1 MDEPVPT
8 VISHYRILRRLGAGG
23 MGEVYL
29 AEDSLLG
36 RKVAIKVLPARSI
49 ADEKARSRLIRE
61 ARTAARLDHPN
72 ICAIHEV
79 GEDQSLSFIVM
90 QHVEGETLAER
101 MGREPLELNEALDVA
116 VQVADALAEAHA
128 LGIIHRD
135 LKPSNVMLTARGQ
148 AKVMDFGL
156 AKLALDT
163 ATDTEASTDL
173 MLTDS
178 GTVVGTAPYMSPE
191 QVRGEALDTRSDLFS
206 FGALLYEAVS
216 GRQPFAAES
225 RAATFSAVLTREPL
239 PLVRFS
245 PQAPEELE
253 RIVAKA
259 LAKDREQRY
268 QSAKDLFIDLR
279 RLKQR
284 QEFQSAGLSA
294 AQSETTAGRVA
305 SSAAHTGGGVTRHKT
320 AAMLGGVLIAVAA
333 VVYLY
338 SVIRQ
343 RPQAEQPPPQRV
355 LSRLTFDA
363 GLQSEPAW
371 SPDGRFLAYSSDR
384 GGHFEIYVQPVGEG
398 NAVQITHSPAHAWQP
413 AWSPDGKR
421 IAFRSEGEGSGLY
434 LVPALGG
441 SQRKISSFG
450 YHPRWSPDGARILF
464 DMQITSLNQ
473 LPSLYT
479 TALDGGEPR
488 GALTDFLKDFAVLS
502 VGYVAWY
509 PDSQRVS
516 VWATHKQLGRGFWT
530 VPVGGGEPVRSEVSP
545 EVEKRV
551 QEAGVALG
559 RFIWSPSRRALYF
572 EGASR
577 GVINLWKITVDPK
590 TLRWIAGPERLTTG
604 PGIDSDVA
612 LSPDGKKLAFT
623 TRREETRIWVLPFDA
638 AAGQVKGAGQPET
651 PAGIEA
657 WAFDLSRDGKKLAYF
672 ALRPGKQELWERIL
686 DGGTDKLLLASDSY
700 TRTYPIWSPDGTRL
714 AYRRRPPAKPGE
726 PRSRGSIVVLPDGGG
741 DEQVITSEGF
751 GDGPKD
757 WFADGQR
764 LLALTNRPDGDR
776 YKIWIVPLAA
786 APNGDARAQ
795 AIAQDP
801 DYNFYQP
808 HLSPDGRWIC
818 FLKVRVSEPGVHHI
832 YVMPAS
838 GGEQTQIT
846 TGRFLDDKP
855 RWSPDGKTIFFL
867 SQRGGFFNVWGI
879 HFAPAS
885 GKPVGEPFRVTA
897 FESSARMATPANQAS
912 EMSVTA
918 NRLALPLTELSGSM
932 WILENVDR

>member
-101 MGREPLELNEALDVA
+101 MRREPLELNEALDVA

-156 AKLALDT
+156 AKLVLDT

-191 QVRGEALDTRSDLFS
+191 QVRGDALDTRSDLFS

-216 GRQPFAAES
+216 GRKPFAAES

-333 VVYLY
+333 VVYLD

-371 SPDGRFLAYSSDR
+371 SPDGRFLANGSDR

-421 IAFRSEGEGSGLY
+421 IAFRSEGEGGGLY

-464 DMQITSLNQ
+464 DTQITSING
-473 LPSLYT
+473 LPTLYT

-502 VGYVAWY
+502 GGYVAYSIPTVNGFRCGPRTSNWDA
-509 PDSQRVS
+509 DS
-516 VWATHKQLGRGFWT
+516 
-530 VPVGGGEPVRSEVSP
+530 
-545 EVEKRV
+545 
-551 QEAGVALG
+551 
-559 RFIWSPSRRALYF
+559 
-572 EGASR
+572 
-577 GVINLWKITVDPK
+577 
-590 TLRWIAGPERLTTG
+590 GPC
-604 PGIDSDVA
+604 
-612 LSPDGKKLAFT
+612 
-623 TRREETRIWVLPFDA
+623 
-638 AAGQVKGAGQPET
+638 
-651 PAGIEA
+651 
-657 WAFDLSRDGKKLAYF
+657 
-672 ALRPGKQELWERIL
+672 
-686 DGGTDKLLLASDSY
+686 
-700 TRTYPIWSPDGTRL
+700 RL
-714 AYRRRPPAKPGE
+714 AA
-726 PRSRGSIVVLPDGGG
+726 
-741 DEQVITSEGF
+741 
-751 GDGPKD
+751 
-757 WFADGQR
+757 
-764 LLALTNRPDGDR
+764 
-776 YKIWIVPLAA
+776 
-786 APNGDARAQ
+786 
-795 AIAQDP
+795 
-801 DYNFYQP
+801 
-808 HLSPDGRWIC
+808 
-818 FLKVRVSEPGVHHI
+818 
-832 YVMPAS
+832 

-855 RWSPDGKTIFFL
+855 RWSPDGKMIFFL

-879 HFAPAS
+879 HFAPGS

>member
-1 MDEPVPT
+1 
-8 VISHYRILRRLGAGG
+8 
-23 MGEVYL
+23 MGEVWKARDTRL
-29 AEDSLLG
+29 D
-36 RKVAIKVLPARSI
+36 RIVAIKTVAAQFSPRF
-49 ADEKARSRLIRE
+49 ERE
-61 ARTAARLDHPN
+61 ARMIAALNHPH
-72 ICAIHEV
+72 ICQIYDVGPDYLVMEYIEGKPLAGPLPVEQAIEY
-79 GEDQSLSFIVM
+79 G
-90 QHVEGETLAER
+90 A
-101 MGREPLELNEALDVA
+101 
-116 VQVADALAEAHA
+116 QVCDALAAAHRK
-128 LGIIHRD
+128 GIVHRD
-135 LKPSNVMLTARGQ
+135 LKPDNILVTKSGVKLL
-148 AKVMDFGL
+148 DFGI
-156 AKLALDT
+156 AHKAPKPIAMDD
-163 ATDTEASTDL
+163 ATMTQTLSRP
-173 MLTDS
+173 
-178 GTVVGTAPYMSPE
+178 GTITGTLRYMSPE
-191 QVRGEALDTRSDLFS
+191 QLEGKEVGPASDIFS
-206 FGALLYEAVS
+206 FGCVFYEAITGQRAFEAS
-216 GRQPFAAES
+216 SAAS
-225 RAATFSAVLTREPL
+225 LIAAI
-239 PLVRFS
+239 
-245 PQAPEELE
+245 LE
-253 RIVAKA
+253 RHPPRLNPVQPALQRILDAC
-259 LAKDREQRY
+259 LAKDPDERW
-268 QSAKDLFIDLR
+268 QSASDLARELR
-279 RLKQR
+279 W
-284 QEFQSAGLSA
+284 AGAPIGA
-294 AQSETTAGRVA
+294 ASGRVA

-384 GGHFEIYVQPVGEG
+384 GGHFEIYVQPVSEG

-421 IAFRSEGEGSGLY
+421 IAFRSEGEGGGLY

-464 DMQITSLNQ
+464 DTQITSLNQ
-473 LPSLYT
+473 LPTLYT

-488 GALTDFLKDFAVLS
+488 GALTDFLKDFAVLRA
-502 VGYVAWY
+502 GYVAWY

-530 VPVGGGEPVRSEVSP
+530 VPVGGGEPARSEVSP

-559 RFIWSPSRRALYF
+559 RFIWSPSGRALYF

-577 GVINLWKITVDPK
+577 GVTNLWKITVDPK

-686 DGGTDKLLLASDSY
+686 DGGADKLLLASDSY
-700 TRTYPIWSPDGTRL
+700 TRTYPIWSPDGIRL
-714 AYRRRPPAKPGE
+714 AYMRKAPPAKPGE
-726 PRSRGSIVVLPDGGG
+726 PRIRGSIVVLPGGGG

-818 FLKVRVSEPGVHHI
+818 FLKVRVSEPGVHYL

-912 EMSVTA
+912 EMSVTS

>member
-1 MDEPVPT
+1 
-8 VISHYRILRRLGAGG
+8 

-36 RKVAIKVLPARSI
+36 RKVAIKVLPARSM

-90 QHVEGETLAER
+90 QHVEGETLAKR
-101 MGREPLELNEALDVA
+101 MRREPLELNEALDVA

-156 AKLALDT
+156 AKLVPDT

-173 MLTDS
+173 MITDS

-216 GRQPFAAES
+216 GRQPFVAES

-268 QSAKDLFIDLR
+268 QNAKDLFIDLR

-305 SSAAHTGGGVTRHKT
+305 SSAAHTGGGVTRLKT
-320 AAMLGGVLIAVAA
+320 AAMLGGILIAVAA

-398 NAVQITHSPAHAWQP
+398 NAVQITHSPTHAWQP

-421 IAFRSEGEGSGLY
+421 IAFRSEGEGGGLY

-464 DMQITSLNQ
+464 DTQIRSINGIPT
-473 LPSLYT
+473 LYT
-479 TALDGGEPR
+479 TELDGGEPR
-488 GALTDFLKDFAVLS
+488 GALTDFLKDFATLS
-502 VGYVAWY
+502 AGYAAWN

-530 VPVGGGEPVRSEVSP
+530 VPVGGGETETNRQGYHQKYLGFEFSATKRMSNHWMARFGFSTNDWREYFDDPSVSIVDPTKAPAPAITQARQFAGPQIDGGLVVRKAAGSGKSNIYLVAPQYQFVANGSYEGPWGLNFGANLVTRQGYAEPFFQSNVAAGDPLGRKTVLLVNQVDAFRLPSVSSLDGRI
-545 EVEKRV
+545 EKRFTF
-551 QEAGVALG
+551 GSSTHLALDFDVFNVLNSG
-559 RFIWSPSRRALYF
+559 
-572 EGASR
+572 
-577 GVINLWKITVDPK
+577 TVLGKQYD
-590 TLRWIAGPERLTTG
+590 ARLTGATG
-604 PGIDSDVA
+604 FNQTLEIMNPRIARLGA
-612 LSPDGKKLAFT
+612 RFT
-623 TRREETRIWVLPFDA
+623 F
-638 AAGQVKGAGQPET
+638 
-651 PAGIEA
+651 
-657 WAFDLSRDGKKLAYF
+657 
-672 ALRPGKQELWERIL
+672 
-686 DGGTDKLLLASDSY
+686 
-700 TRTYPIWSPDGTRL
+700 
-714 AYRRRPPAKPGE
+714 
-726 PRSRGSIVVLPDGGG
+726 
-741 DEQVITSEGF
+741 
-751 GDGPKD
+751 
-757 WFADGQR
+757 
-764 LLALTNRPDGDR
+764 
-776 YKIWIVPLAA
+776 
-786 APNGDARAQ
+786 
-795 AIAQDP
+795 
-801 DYNFYQP
+801 
-808 HLSPDGRWIC
+808 
-818 FLKVRVSEPGVHHI
+818 
-832 YVMPAS
+832 
-838 GGEQTQIT
+838 
-846 TGRFLDDKP
+846 
-855 RWSPDGKTIFFL
+855 
-867 SQRGGFFNVWGI
+867 
-879 HFAPAS
+879 
-885 GKPVGEPFRVTA
+885 
-897 FESSARMATPANQAS
+897 
-912 EMSVTA
+912 
-918 NRLALPLTELSGSM
+918 
-932 WILENVDR
+932 

>member
-1 MDEPVPT
+1 
-8 VISHYRILRRLGAGG
+8 
-23 MGEVYL
+23 MGEVWKARDTRL
-29 AEDSLLG
+29 D
-36 RKVAIKVLPARSI
+36 RIVAIKTVAAQFSPRF
-49 ADEKARSRLIRE
+49 ERE
-61 ARTAARLDHPN
+61 ARMIAALNHPH
-72 ICAIHEV
+72 ICQIYDV
-79 GEDQSLSFIVM
+79 GPDYLVM
-90 QHVEGETLAER
+90 EYIEGKPLA
-101 MGREPLELNEALDVA
+101 GPLPLEQAIEYGA
-116 VQVADALAEAHA
+116 QVCDALAAAHRK
-128 LGIIHRD
+128 GIVHRD
-135 LKPSNVMLTARGQ
+135 LKPDNILVTKSGVKLL
-148 AKVMDFGL
+148 DFGIAHQAAKPL
-156 AKLALDT
+156 AMDD
-163 ATDTEASTDL
+163 ATMTQTLSQP
-173 MLTDS
+173 
-178 GTVVGTAPYMSPE
+178 GTIAGTLQYMSPE
-191 QVRGEALDTRSDLFS
+191 QLEGKEAGAASDIFS
-206 FGALLYEAVS
+206 FGCVFYEAITGQRAFEAS
-216 GRQPFAAES
+216 SAASLIAAILERQPPRLNPVQPA
-225 RAATFSAVLTREPL
+225 L
-239 PLVRFS
+239 
-245 PQAPEELE
+245 Q
-253 RIVAKA
+253 RILDAC
-259 LAKDREQRY
+259 LAKDPDARWQNASDLARE
-268 QSAKDLFIDLR
+268 LR
-279 RLKQR
+279 WVGAPIGA
-284 QEFQSAGLSA
+284 AG
-294 AQSETTAGRVA
+294 GRVA
-305 SSAAHTGGGVTRHKT
+305 SSAAHTGGGVRRHKT
-320 AAMLGGVLIAVAA
+320 AVILGGVLIAVAA
-333 VVYLY
+333 IVYLY

-464 DMQITSLNQ
+464 DTQITSLKQ
-473 LPSLYT
+473 LPTLYT
-479 TALDGGEPR
+479 AALDGGEPR

-502 VGYVAWY
+502 AGYVAWY

-559 RFIWSPSRRALYF
+559 RFIWSPSGRALYF
-572 EGASR
+572 EGASS
-577 GVINLWKITVDPK
+577 GVTNLWKITVDPK

-686 DGGTDKLLLASDSY
+686 DGGADKLLLASDSY
-700 TRTYPIWSPDGTRL
+700 TRTYPIWSPDGIRL
-714 AYRRRPPAKPGE
+714 AYRRRAPPAKPGE
-726 PRSRGSIVVLPDGGG
+726 PRSTGSGSIVVLPDGGG

-912 EMSVTA
+912 EISVTA
-918 NRLALPLTELSGSM
+918 NRLALPLTELSGSI